1 MKCFSLFDR
10 DYRSGNLSSTPNTSF
25 SCQTSIRPS
34 NICII
39 RSVFFKPSTADVIA
53 VYPRIVVLAP
63 IGEGNDEFR
72 ILNPSGHR
80 DRLFFIPVF

>member
-39 RSVFFKPSTADVIA
+39 RSVFFKPMLLLSI
-53 VYPRIVVLAP
+53 PESLS
-63 IGEGNDEFR
+63 
-72 ILNPSGHR
+72 LL
-80 DRLFFIPVF
+80 RLVRETMNSVF